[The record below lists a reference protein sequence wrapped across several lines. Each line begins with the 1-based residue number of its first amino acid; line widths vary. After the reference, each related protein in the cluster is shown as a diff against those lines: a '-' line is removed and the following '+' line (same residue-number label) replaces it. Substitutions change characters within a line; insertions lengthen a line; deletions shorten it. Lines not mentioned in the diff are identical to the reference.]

1 MNGTGAGVN
10 VTNVDRVVDEF
21 LIREIRDQQAIIGN
35 LDVREEFLS
44 QLEALFASPE
54 NNRSITNALGEV
66 RDSLEAFSV
75 TPESSAAAF
84 NAVNELRKMVLQI
97 QELSTNI
104 QTSLRLI
111 RRSAFTNNIN
121 NELNINRPN
130 GRAARAE
137 VLNQPA
143 DESDECDCAVNRSQM
158 DIRVIEDRRVC

>member
-44 QLEALFASPE
+44 QLEALFASPD

-104 QTSLRLI
+104 QNLRLRADQEI
-111 RRSAFTNNIN
+111 SRSTTNIN
-121 NELNINRPN
+121 NELNIINDLN
-130 GRAARAE
+130 GRVARAE
-137 VLNQPA
+137 VLTQPSGEER
-143 DESDECDCAVNRSQM
+143 DERDRAVNRLA
-158 DIRVIEDRRVC
+158 